1 MEEAKMSTG
10 MEPGHENIDEGLYSR
25 QLYVMGHE
33 AQKRMQA
40 SDVLIV
46 GVAGLG
52 IEVAKNVI
60 LAGVKSVTL
69 FDPAPV
75 AYPDLAAQ
83 FYLSEADLGKP
94 RDQASAPR
102 LAELNPYVPVHVL
115 EPEAGEAL
123 TAEAVKRYQV
133 LCVTNRPLAEQ
144 LRLNAIT
151 HPLNIAFIASEVRGL
166 CGSVFCD
173 FGEAFL
179 VSDPSDEPAI
189 NAMIGSITQPLLLPT

>member
-1 MEEAKMSTG
+1 
-10 MEPGHENIDEGLYSR
+10 
-25 QLYVMGHE
+25 
-33 AQKRMQA
+33 
-40 SDVLIV
+40 
-46 GVAGLG
+46 VAGLG

-115 EPEAGEAL
+115 EPEGGEAL

-151 HPLNIAFIASEVRGL
+151 HPLVRSCLHVIWLFVVGGALAL
-166 CGSVFCD
+166 CVWILLFARGIW
-173 FGEAFL
+173 G
-179 VSDPSDEPAI
+179 PSDRRSESVLDAAPSLHP
-189 NAMIGSITQPLLLPT
+189 SIPPFLPSPLPLSEHRLHRQRDQGTVWERVL